1 MADEIVVAP
10 SVLSAVSWNASP
22 LSPIPEGAQSG
33 ETTGVVD
40 IGIVD
45 DLPLITE
52 EASSLTEFYSKNNN
66 SKR

>member
-1 MADEIVVAP
+1 MSQIGLIAP
-10 SVLSAVSWNASP
+10 SVLSAVSRNASP
-22 LSPIPEGAQSG
+22 LSPSGEGAQSG